1 MTKCY
6 QNILKVHDINL
17 IVQMDDMDILKKT
30 YSINLFEIF
39 SKRIK
44 NKKKLRLKR

>member
-1 MTKCY
+1 
-6 QNILKVHDINL
+6 
-17 IVQMDDMDILKKT
+17 MDGRHGYTQKT

>member
-1 MTKCY
+1 
-6 QNILKVHDINL
+6 
-17 IVQMDDMDILKKT
+17 MDDMDILKKT

-44 NKKKLRLKR
+44 NKKNWDWRDSSDLCSLFIIQTRFVGWVT